1 MGKNLLI
8 VESPGKIKTLNK
20 ILGSNFIVKASVGHI
35 RDLPK
40 KDISIKITDKELI
53 PTYRI
58 NPDKQKVVEDLKRA
72 SKNIDTIY
80 LAPDPDRE
88 GEAIAWHLAHIL
100 KIKLDAKC
108 RVVFNAITPTEV
120 LKGIENP
127 SFIDINKVNAQQSRR
142 MLDRIVGYK
151 LSPFLWSKV
160 MKGLSAGRVQS
171 VAVLLVVDREKEI
184 EAFIPEEYF
193 IFKADFKVND
203 ITLKETKLFKLNGKK
218 AEKLTINKEKADEY
232 LKEINDNK
240 DNFILKSIKNK
251 EKTVSAPMPFITS
264 TLQQEAS
271 RINGFS
277 ASHTMSVAQKLYEGK
292 EIKGEN
298 YGLITYMRTDSVR
311 VSPEGQQMSK
321 KYIENEF
328 GKEYY
333 LSSKVKEKKGK
344 GKVQDAHEAVRPTYV
359 EKGFEPDSI
368 KKHLTEEEYKIYKL
382 IWNRF
387 LASQMKPAI
396 FDVEDLMISDGKFDF
411 NIKFEKLK
419 FAGYQKIYKSE
430 DDNIDEQ
437 EHVTLN
443 EGDKSE
449 LLKAEYENKWTKP
462 PARFT
467 ESSLIKTLEKEGIGR
482 PSTYASIMK
491 KIMDRE
497 YVIREN
503 KNLMPTDLG
512 IIVNYLMVKSFEK
525 FINIKFTAE
534 FESKLD
540 KVEEGVE
547 DYQKVLVEFY
557 KEFEEELK
565 IASHN
570 VSKMAVKTDLKCEK
584 CDAPMVGRISG
595 GNIFLGCSAFPACK
609 FTQSLPNERML
620 PAAFD
625 DEFVLE
631 IAESIKDF
639 NSVKVNNPDEI
650 NVEYAD
656 VKCSKCQG
664 EMIVKNGKFGKFLAC
679 QNYPQCKNTMP
690 ILEKTDMEC
699 PEKDCDGFV
708 IERKSKRG
716 KPYYTCSNYPKCKYL
731 SFEKPKKKE

>member
-467 ESSLIKTLEKEGIGR
+467 ESSLIKTLEKE
-482 PSTYASIMK
+482 
-491 KIMDRE
+491 
-497 YVIREN
+497 
-503 KNLMPTDLG
+503 
-512 IIVNYLMVKSFEK
+512 
-525 FINIKFTAE
+525 
-534 FESKLD
+534 
-540 KVEEGVE
+540 
-547 DYQKVLVEFY
+547 
-557 KEFEEELK
+557 
-565 IASHN
+565 
-570 VSKMAVKTDLKCEK
+570 
-584 CDAPMVGRISG
+584 
-595 GNIFLGCSAFPACK
+595 
-609 FTQSLPNERML
+609 
-620 PAAFD
+620 
-625 DEFVLE
+625 
-631 IAESIKDF
+631 
-639 NSVKVNNPDEI
+639 
-650 NVEYAD
+650 
-656 VKCSKCQG
+656 
-664 EMIVKNGKFGKFLAC
+664 
-679 QNYPQCKNTMP
+679 
-690 ILEKTDMEC
+690 
-699 PEKDCDGFV
+699 
-708 IERKSKRG
+708 
-716 KPYYTCSNYPKCKYL
+716 
-731 SFEKPKKKE
+731 